1 MPTEKTSNNQTS
13 AADDFVVGASDFAQ
27 LARLA
32 ASGQQEEVRI
42 YLARLVRRYRQS
54 NPTLSSQL
62 DQALKAT
69 KVGTRSTRPR
79 VDSPSPQAPEVD
91 LALLRVFS
99 AADEVGPPILA
110 DSVTGL
116 IELFIQERE
125 HTEMLLKAGL
135 RPLSSAIFVGPPG
148 VGKTHVARWVAQRLN
163 MPLFALDLTAVMS
176 SLLGRSGANL
186 RYALDYAR
194 SVPSILFLDEID
206 SIGKSRSDETD
217 IGELKRLV
225 TILLQ
230 ELDDWPSSSILLAA
244 TNHPELV
251 DRALWRRFD
260 TVVEFPLPD
269 RDLSRDAF
277 QAFLGNQYES
287 FLPAVEAY
295 LATSA
300 GRPYSELKSVA
311 LSMRKGAL
319 LNRADPMESV
329 VRGLAVDGQ
338 ALPKKARIELA
349 QRLTASGGMSQSDV
363 ARIANLSRDT
373 VRKYTKGQSDGD
385 N

>member
-1 MPTEKTSNNQTS
+1 MPTEKSSNSGAS
-13 AADDFVVGASDFAQ
+13 ASDDFAVNVADFAQ

-32 ASGQQEEVRI
+32 ASGEQEEVRI

-79 VDSPSPQAPEVD
+79 VDGPSSQVPEVD
-91 LALLRVFS
+91 LSLLRVFS
-99 AADEVGPPILA
+99 AADEVSPPILA
-110 DSVTGL
+110 DSVTTL

-125 HTEMLLKAGL
+125 HTDTLLKAGL

-148 VGKTHVARWVAQRLN
+148 VGKTHVARWVAQRLD

-194 SVPSILFLDEID
+194 SVPSILFLDEVD

-230 ELDDWPSSSILLAA
+230 ELDDWPSTSILLAA

-260 TVVEFPLPD
+260 SVVEFPLPD
-269 RDLSRDAF
+269 RELSRDAF
-277 QAFLGNQYES
+277 QTFLGSQYES
-287 FLPAVEAY
+287 FLPAVDAY
-295 LATSA
+295 LATSV
-300 GRPYSELKSVA
+300 GKPFSELKSVA

-329 VRGLAVDGQ
+329 VRGLAADGQ
-338 ALPKKARIELA
+338 DLPKKARIELA

-363 ARIANLSRDT
+363 ARISNLSRDT
-373 VRKYTKGQSDGD
+373 VRKYTKGQLDGD
-385 N
+385 D

>member
-1 MPTEKTSNNQTS
+1 
-13 AADDFVVGASDFAQ
+13 
-27 LARLA
+27 
-32 ASGQQEEVRI
+32 
-42 YLARLVRRYRQS
+42 
-54 NPTLSSQL
+54 
-62 DQALKAT
+62 
-69 KVGTRSTRPR
+69 
-79 VDSPSPQAPEVD
+79 VD